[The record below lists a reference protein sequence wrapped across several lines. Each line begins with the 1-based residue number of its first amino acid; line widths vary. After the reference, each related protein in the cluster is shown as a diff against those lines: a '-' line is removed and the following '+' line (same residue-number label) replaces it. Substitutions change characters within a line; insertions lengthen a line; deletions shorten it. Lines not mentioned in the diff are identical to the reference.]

1 MPILS
6 FQHLM
11 ETGVLGN
18 VGGNTEGAEGG
29 AVEAKNAL
37 VTCSGEKISK
47 AAARRARKEA
57 LKEQQDAQDDSKG
70 RHTTGK
76 DIFTNFMQ
84 YNLPLPEIVI
94 CDAAMLPWR
103 YVDSGWVDC
112 IVTDPPYGVRAGM
125 KKQGRKA
132 SSREFQIQDRA
143 TYIPSKVSYGD
154 EELTEN
160 LLSLAATALR
170 DNGRIVY
177 LAPVDLADFL
187 GVDRAD
193 ERGGGARGSL
203 RDAAHPDA
211 GREKDPRLCISE
223 TSRDP
228 LLLDEARYVDFLP
241 RHSHLDLVGASL
253 QILSGG
259 LGRLLVTLQR
269 RPRS

>member
-187 GVDRAD
+187 GVDRAA
-193 ERGGGARGSL
+193 ENGTGVKPETL
-203 RDAAHPDA
+203 RDVCMPKK
-211 GREKDPRLCISE
+211 GRPYKDPRLCIPE

-228 LLLDEARYVDFLP
+228 KLLDEARYSDFLP
-241 RHSHLDLVGASL
+241 VHPDLELMGASL

-259 LGRLLVTLQR
+259 LGRLLVVFR
-269 RPRS
+269 